1 MSRHLWI
8 TDFSSGALPASD
20 CYASVYDEGN
30 AKYTVRNQKVSTE
43 TLGDFNKSLHCKP
56 NRTYPNKLN
65 SRSLMRPIRERGLRL
80 TISSESR
87 AHGCVLRRY
96 FQEPMLSGLSSLGIE
111 DAVSV
116 MSGVRIVVMLR
127 GFPLQCI
134 DCAYRREKVYSG

>member
-8 TDFSSGALPASD
+8 TDFSSGFLPTSD
-20 CYASVYDEGN
+20 CHGSVYDEGN

-43 TLGDFNKSLHCKP
+43 TLGDFNRSLHCKP

-65 SRSLMRPIRERGLRL
+65 SRSLMRPIRERGLGL

-96 FQEPMLSGLSSLGIE
+96 FQITRLSKLSSLGIE
-111 DAVSV
+111 NVVSV
-116 MSGVRIVVMLR
+116 VPGVCIVVVL
-127 GFPLQCI
+127 
-134 DCAYRREKVYSG
+134 